1 MKNNKNKDSS
11 NSSKPSSTNGYKKVI
26 TNNRSKSTKN
36 KGGQKN
42 HIGKTLT
49 NEQIETMIKNNEI
62 DEIITIEENKL
73 KQINP

>member
-1 MKNNKNKDSS
+1 M
-11 NSSKPSSTNGYKKVI
+11 
-26 TNNRSKSTKN
+26 
-36 KGGQKN
+36 
-42 HIGKTLT
+42 GKTLT